1 MVTQMSVRGDPHIA
15 VLIPC
20 HNEAG
25 SVGDVVRDF
34 RRALPT
40 SQIYV
45 YDNNSSDDT
54 VGIARA
60 AGAIVRSERYQG
72 KGNVVRR
79 MFADIVADVYVMVDG
94 DGTYDAKAAP
104 TLVQELIDHDL
115 DLVCGIRC
123 PIEVN
128 VFRRGHKFG
137 NHLLTGLV
145 KLIFG
150 RGMLTGY
157 RVFSHRFVKSFPGA
171 SRGFEIETELT
182 VHALQKRLPGAEI
195 ETNYRRR
202 PEGSESKL
210 KTIRDGIFI
219 FRMIGLLVKEE
230 KPFTFFTFFSI
241 LAFFIGFTGS
251 LILAPVL
258 AEYLRTGLVPR
269 FPTLSVAV
277 SAGVLAA
284 LLFGCGLILD
294 TVSRARMESRRLAYL
309 NASMIAPPFWSMD
322 SRRGE
327 GSFPEGASHLVEG
340 SMLASQGHSRNR
352 SWLSRGKAT

>member
-1 MVTQMSVRGDPHIA
+1 MVVQMPSRGDPHIA

-20 HNEAG
+20 HNEAR

-79 MFADIVADVYVMVDG
+79 MFADIVADIYVMVDG

-115 DLVCGIRC
+115 DLVCGIRR
-123 PIEVN
+123 PIEVDA
-128 VFRRGHKFG
+128 FRAGHKFG
-137 NHLLTGLV
+137 NRALTGLV
-145 KLIFG
+145 RLIFG
-150 RGMLTGY
+150 HGFRDMLTGY
-157 RVFSHRFVKSFPGA
+157 RVFSHRFVKTFPGA
-171 SRGFEIETELT
+171 SRGFEIETELA
-182 VHALQKRLPGAEI
+182 VHALQMRLPIAEI
-195 ETNYRRR
+195 ETDYGRRI
-202 PEGSESKL
+202 EGSKSKL
-210 KTIRDGIFI
+210 NTIRDGILI
-219 FRMIGLLVKEE
+219 FQMIGLLVKEE
-230 KPFTFFTFFSI
+230 KPFAFFSV
-241 LAFFIGFTGS
+241 LAFLFALTG
-251 LILAPVL
+251 LVIFAPVL

-269 FPTLSVAV
+269 FPTLVVAV
-277 SAGVLAA
+277 GAGVLAA
-284 LLFGCGLILD
+284 LLFACGLILD
-294 TVSRARMESRRLAYL
+294 TVSRARRESRRLAYL
-309 NASMIAPPFWSMD
+309 NASMIAPSLWSME

-327 GSFPEGASHLVEG
+327 GSSPEGASHLPEG
-340 SMLASQGHSRNR
+340 SSDG
-352 SWLSRGKAT
+352 